1 VDLMFGKVG
10 EEDVVCACEER
21 LKTKVWR
28 RKS

>member
-28 RKS
+28 S

>member
-28 RKS
+28 R